1 MSFVLAGASVFA
13 LASAADSAAAQT
25 APAPAAAPADEVAL
39 GEIVVTA
46 RRKSESLQEVPQT
59 VNAVSSETLQKLN
72 ITQFTDVQNVV
83 PGLSLQNSTNGYQA
97 TASMRGVTFDVT
109 TAAPLGTVATY
120 LNDAPVQTSFLFNSL
135 FDIGQIEVLR
145 GPQGT
150 TRGVSTPSGAMTATT
165 HKPSLSEFG
174 GYVYGTVTDQH
185 SHNIQGALNIPIIQ
199 DVLAVRAAAVQDET
213 DAGGVRSI
221 HDAVRPSAKTTA
233 ERLSVSFEP
242 NDRFNANLMYQHL
255 DNRFMAYDQVSGP
268 GQGANPALSPF
279 DRASVQ
285 EGVSDA
291 RTHQDMV
298 IANIDSRIFGQ
309 HLSYVGSYQNTKT
322 HARNLGLTN
331 PGDVGNQIPGA
342 EFFNYEDIV
351 QPQTTQEIRIASET
365 APDRFF
371 DYTAGA
377 YYSWAKVTGHIQNQ
391 QAPLTLGAFGPT
403 SAVTGPY
410 DPNYV
415 LFHSSYDIPKQTQE
429 TSLFASVTLHLPFNT
444 ELSGGARHI
453 WSIVDN
459 STIVNFAPGQ
469 IALPPSIA
477 SLLGFSCAPT
487 STYAG
492 FCDAA
497 VPLVAPALG
506 LNLPATT
513 TIHDRESETA
523 NIYQVSLSHHFSR
536 DLLAYVNT
544 GTSFRP
550 GFSSPG
556 IQGAILTSDDPV
568 LRSLTNHPSER
579 SRSYEL
585 GVKWTF
591 LDGRARINADVYRQH
606 FSNFTIAI
614 PNINYSTGTSVANF
628 QFTQP
633 VDALVQGF
641 EIDSALQVTHD
652 WNIGLQASYADGQI
666 EGSQVACN
674 TFDAAGNPTFNY
686 KGLVSF
692 CPGGSASRLPYWNAT
707 LTSEY
712 VHEVRD
718 DVDGFVRGLF
728 AYYPENKNRMEADFT
743 VPSYGLLSLYA
754 GLRSHDGAWEVQLF
768 AKNAL
773 RNNTVLDRS
782 PVQASVGGLLVP
794 GLGYEG
800 TFPAESGYYATQVT
814 PRREVGLSVRY
825 AWGAR

>member
-1 MSFVLAGASVFA
+1 MKALMSYVLAGASVFA
-13 LASAADSAAAQT
+13 LSSAASAAAAQT
-25 APAPAAAPADEVAL
+25 ASTPAAAPAEETAL

-59 VNAVSSETLQKLN
+59 VNAVSSDTLQKLN
-72 ITQFTDVQNVV
+72 ITQFADVQNVV
-83 PGLSLQNSTNGYQA
+83 PGLSLQNSPNGYQA

-120 LNDAPVQTSFLFNSL
+120 MNDAPVQTTFMFNSL

-150 TRGVSTPSGAMTATT
+150 TRGVSTPSGAMTVTT
-165 HKPSLSEFG
+165 HRPSLSEFG
-174 GYVYGTVTDQH
+174 GYVNGTVTDQN
-185 SHNIQGALNIPIIQ
+185 SHNIQGAINIPVIR
-199 DVLAVRAAAVQDET
+199 DVLAVRAAAVVDET
-213 DAGGVRSI
+213 DAGGIRSI
-221 HDAVRPSAKTTA
+221 NVATRPSAKTSA

-255 DNRFMAYDQVSGP
+255 DNRFMVFDQVSGP
-268 GQGANPALSPF
+268 GQGSNPAISPF
-279 DRASVQ
+279 DRTSVQ
-285 EGVSDA
+285 EGISDA

-298 IANIDSRIFGQ
+298 IANVDSRVFGQ
-309 HLSYVGSYQNTKT
+309 HLSYVGSYQLTKT
-322 HARNLGLTN
+322 HARNLGIAN

-342 EFFNYEDIV
+342 EFFNYEDIS

-377 YYSWAKVTGHIQNQ
+377 YYSWAKVTGRVQTQ
-391 QAPLTLGAFGPT
+391 TALAPGAFGPT
-403 SAVTGPY
+403 TAVTGPY
-410 DPNYV
+410 NPNFVAY
-415 LFHSSYDIPKQTQE
+415 SSFYDIPKQTQE
-429 TSLFASVTLHLPFNT
+429 TSLFASVTLHLPFDT

-459 STIVNFAPGQ
+459 STIVSFNPGLTTAPVA
-469 IALPPSIA
+469 AL
-477 SLLGFSCAPT
+477 GGSCGAFP

-492 FCDAA
+492 FCD
-497 VPLVAPALG
+497 VPIPTSALG
-506 LNLPATT
+506 LPSSV
-513 TIHDRESETA
+513 TIHDRTSETA

-550 GFSSPG
+550 GFASPG
-556 IQGAILTSDDPV
+556 IQGVILTSTDP
-568 LRSLTNHPSER
+568 LLASLTNHPSER
-579 SRSYEL
+579 SRSYEV

-591 LDGRARINADVYRQH
+591 LDGRARINADVYRQR

-614 PNINYSTGTSVANF
+614 PNINYSTGTTTANF

-641 EIDSALQVTHD
+641 EIDGALQVTHD
-652 WNIGLQASYADGQI
+652 WNIGLQASYADGKV
-666 EGSQVACN
+666 EGTEVVCN
-674 TFDAAGNPTFNY
+674 TFNAAGAPTFNY
-686 KGLVSF
+686 LGVISL

-712 VHEVRD
+712 NHEIRD
-718 DVDGFVRGLF
+718 DLDGFVRGLF
-728 AYYPENKNRMEADFT
+728 SYFPENKNRMEADFT
-743 VPSYGLLSLYA
+743 VPSYGLMNLYA
-754 GLRSHDGAWEVQLF
+754 GVRSHDGAWEVSLF

-773 RNNTVLDRS
+773 RNNTVLDKS
-782 PVQASVGGLLVP
+782 PVQASASQIFGAYAGA
-794 GLGYEG
+794 
-800 TFPAESGYYATQVT
+800 FPANSGYYVTQVT
-814 PRREVGLSVRY
+814 PRREVGINVRY
-825 AWGAR
+825 AWGSR